1 MLQIHVF
8 DRTQRRWVEV
18 PNGPFP
24 ITREQ
29 LAEARR
35 LYQEEWAVCPDL
47 SGVKMSPQTT
57 ARALLRQV
65 APTLTDF
72 DAVML
77 GFAVSND
84 RIRTEEVNV

>member
-1 MLQIHVF
+1 MISIQVF
-8 DRTQRRWVEV
+8 DQTRRRWTEV

-24 ITREQ
+24 ISREQ

-35 LYQEEWAVCPDL
+35 LYQAEWAACPDL
-47 SGVKMSPQTT
+47 SGVKVSPQTT

-65 APTLTDF
+65 APALSDF
-72 DAVML
+72 DAGML

-84 RIRTEEVNV
+84 RIRIKDE

>member
-1 MLQIHVF
+1 MTLRIHVF
-8 DRTQRRWVEV
+8 DQTRRRWTEI

-29 LAEARR
+29 LDEARR
-35 LYQEEWAVCPDL
+35 LYQAEWAICPDL

-57 ARALLRQV
+57 ARALLHQV
-65 APTLTDF
+65 APQLDDF
-72 DAVML
+72 DAGMI

-84 RIRTEEVNV
+84 RVRVEVA